1 MTASNPLVAALLSAV
16 GTPPSVVPHEGM
28 EQLAVWREQL
38 QAVQQDPRYAEL
50 NRRRPAMSQEEY
62 CTELGKLVSELF
74 PTT

>member
-1 MTASNPLVAALLSAV
+1 
-16 GTPPSVVPHEGM
+16 M